1 MKRTPFSLDK
11 RSICNLL
18 HSSFIF
24 KSGAGRY
31 PINIEEVTL
40 GNALFHTKTNTSW
53 LFVGQPVQICL
64 RGTYTQ
70 DFPNGL
76 SNLQN
81 SVHGDVNLL
90 GDVIDVKV
98 PFCDINTVGC
108 PGLRSQTCG
117 SGPINAGDPFCF
129 CSVLKEV
136 PPSPDVSKF
145 CYGNQDSFIHSGKFR
160 VSYYMSPFLT
170 LEKKVKLLLVSG

>member
-1 MKRTPFSLDK
+1 MKRTHFSF
-11 RSICNLL
+11 SC
-18 HSSFIF
+18 
-24 KSGAGRY
+24 KSGTGRY